1 VLLVLSLFAMTL
13 VLRTGR
19 TIILHGVVLLVIFA
33 VYVFTTVI
41 P

>member
-1 VLLVLSLFAMTL
+1 MVLSLFIASL

-19 TIILHGVVLLVIFA
+19 TIVLHGVVLLVMFA
-33 VYVFTTVI
+33 VYLFTTLV